1 MSKKITLATVKRF
14 IKAHGHALQIATLS
28 RFDGMIDCVSAC
40 EDTSF
45 SKIQAPAENRNTEH
59 CLGISGAW
67 FVFQSRDYFRE
78 YDEQGFV
85 GIEVSNSCGRFVLAV
100 PKGEQAPADPLA
112 QIAEAVTHPAKQP
125 RIVKQQIPLA
135 MKPCNDSM
143 PGGLVVQ
150 VYLRNV
156 YGNTLVYP
164 ANVLGGQLAK
174 FAGVKTFSLTQ
185 VGELRAMGITIEQVP
200 DHLASELAKVTGG
213 KFSVALQ

>member
-14 IKAHGHALQIATLS
+14 IKAHGAELQIATLS
-28 RFDGMIDCVSAC
+28 HFDGMIDCVSAC

-45 SKIQAPAENRNTEH
+45 SKVKAPPENRNTEH
-59 CLGISGAW
+59 CLGIAGAW

-100 PKGEQAPADPLA
+100 PKAADPLA
-112 QIAEAVTHPAKQP
+112 QIAETVTHPAKQP

-135 MKPCNDSM
+135 MKPVNDSM

-156 YGNTLVYP
+156 YGNTLIYP
-164 ANVLGGQLAK
+164 SNVLGGQLAK
-174 FAGVKTFSLTQ
+174 FAGVKTFTLTQ
-185 VGELRAMGITIEQVP
+185 VQELRAMGITIEQVP
-200 DHLASELAKVTGG
+200 DHMASEIAKVTGG
-213 KFSVALQ
+213 KFSAALQ